1 MFTNGI
7 QCNLP
12 FPSCFRSIPK
22 DSGSDELLPK
32 MGNQEPVI
40 LNVYDMVS
48 VDVKVL
54 SLMFFFLSRVP
65 YALFQYW
72 INDYT
77 NSLGLG
83 VYHSGVE
90 IYGVEYA
97 YGGHP
102 FPFTGIFEISPRD
115 DVELGDQFKFR

>member
-1 MFTNGI
+1 M
-7 QCNLP
+7 
-12 FPSCFRSIPK
+12 
-22 DSGSDELLPK
+22 
-32 MGNQEPVI
+32 
-40 LNVYDMVS
+40 
-48 VDVKVL
+48 
-54 SLMFFFLSRVP
+54 
-65 YALFQYW
+65 FQYW

-102 FPFTGIFEISPRD
+102 FPFTGIFEIAPRD

>member
-7 QCNLP
+7 QCNLS

-48 VDVKVL
+48 
-54 SLMFFFLSRVP
+54 F
-65 YALFQYW
+65 
-72 INDYT
+72 
-77 NSLGLG
+77 
-83 VYHSGVE
+83 
-90 IYGVEYA
+90 
-97 YGGHP
+97 
-102 FPFTGIFEISPRD
+102 
-115 DVELGDQFKFR
+115 